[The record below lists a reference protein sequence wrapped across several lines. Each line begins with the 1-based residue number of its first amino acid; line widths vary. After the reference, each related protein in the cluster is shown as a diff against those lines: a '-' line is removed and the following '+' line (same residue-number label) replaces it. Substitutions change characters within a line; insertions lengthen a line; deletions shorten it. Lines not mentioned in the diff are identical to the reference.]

1 MVSVRPKLGCSS
13 RIFLGNVED
22 ILHTGHL
29 KWPLR
34 TSGGNN
40 NNNSDNSSN
49 NYRAHIDSN
58 NNN

>member
-13 RIFLGNVED
+13 MIVLGNVEG

-29 KWPLR
+29 KWPHR
-34 TSGGNN
+34 ISGGNN
-40 NNNSDNSSN
+40 NNNNNNSN